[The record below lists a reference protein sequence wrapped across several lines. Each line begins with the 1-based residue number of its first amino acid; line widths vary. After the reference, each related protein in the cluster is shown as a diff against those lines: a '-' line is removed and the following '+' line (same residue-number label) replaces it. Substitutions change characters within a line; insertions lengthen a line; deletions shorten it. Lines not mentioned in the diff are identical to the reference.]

1 MQKDSL
7 LKAQRL
13 QEISGVVIDWLTTQA
28 SSPFCFQMPGL
39 MANQSIQDQKT
50 AQGTHWEVWKK
61 HYYKVWSFLF
71 MCSLFW
77 WVNFSYYMHLYTLKH
92 FQDPPP
98 WAAKTGWPLH
108 FMDLWWMECHK
119 LKFCGVTY
127 GMLESWWRWGFS
139 RCLLK
144 RWVAGVIT
152 WWLWDVQRWAKR
164 WWKDV
169 ATCNMTFVQPQLGG
183 SQQMPTALRSWKF
196 FVSMSTQEIPHAKP
210 LPAGDSTTQVLGAA
224 KVKNFV
230 VVARHQGAQATPH
243 ESISGPQGRVIDWFS
258 KV

>member
-1 MQKDSL
+1 
-7 LKAQRL
+7 
-13 QEISGVVIDWLTTQA
+13 
-28 SSPFCFQMPGL
+28 
-39 MANQSIQDQKT
+39 
-50 AQGTHWEVWKK
+50 
-61 HYYKVWSFLF
+61 

-77 WVNFSYYMHLYTLKH
+77 WVSFSYDMHLYTLKYL
-92 FQDPPP
+92 QDRPP

-169 ATCNMTFVQPQLGG
+169 ATCNMTFVQPQLRG
-183 SQQMPTALRSWKF
+183 SQQMPTELRSWKLF
-196 FVSMSTQEIPHAKP
+196 GVHVNTGNTSRQAVACWRFYDASSRGGKGEEFCGCGTPP
-210 LPAGDSTTQVLGAA
+210 GGPSNPARINYIVGL
-224 KVKNFV
+224 
-230 VVARHQGAQATPH
+230 
-243 ESISGPQGRVIDWFS
+243 RVGS
-258 KV
+258 

>member
-1 MQKDSL
+1 MDAKGYLVEGTEATRKFWS
-7 LKAQRL
+7 
-13 QEISGVVIDWLTTQA
+13 SDWLIDHTSLKPLLFPDA
-28 SSPFCFQMPGL
+28 RVYGK
-39 MANQSIQDQKT
+39 SIYPRSENCTRDT
-50 AQGTHWEVWKK
+50 LRSLEK

-77 WVNFSYYMHLYTLKH
+77 WVNFSYYLHLYTLKH

-127 GMLESWWRWGFS
+127 GMLESWWRLGFS

-169 ATCNMTFVQPQLGG
+169 ATCNMFVQPELGG
-183 SQQMPTALRSWKF
+183 SQQMPTALRSWKLF
-196 FVSMSTQEIPHAKP
+196 GVHVNTGNTSRQAVACWRFYDASSRGGKGEEFCGCGTPP
-210 LPAGDSTTQVLGAA
+210 GGPSNPARI
-224 KVKNFV
+224 N
-230 VVARHQGAQATPH
+230 
-243 ESISGPQGRVIDWFS
+243 
-258 KV
+258 